1 MTANKEMADVVIV
14 GGEPVHTPHGL
25 IVTVDTSPGHETN
38 VERLHRNVA
47 LQNSLG
53 IPARVV
59 NRAEP
64 RELQPQANWDDVSHA
79 AYEPDSGYVDAIAAT
94 RAIERRRVHLQ
105 LRFRPRALTARG
117 ATW

>member
-59 NRAEP
+59 NRAEL

-79 AYEPDSGYVDAIAAT
+79 AYPLIAGMSM
-94 RAIERRRVHLQ
+94 LSP
-105 LRFRPRALTARG
+105 PRAPSSADEYTFSSDFGHAL
-117 ATW
+117 

>member
-1 MTANKEMADVVIV
+1 MTANNEMADVVIV

-25 IVTVDTSPGHETN
+25 IVTVDTSPGHEAN
-38 VERLHRNVA
+38 AERLHRNEA

-59 NRAEP
+59 NLAEL
-64 RELQPQANWDDVSHA
+64 RELQPQAIWDDVSHA
-79 AYEPDSGYVDAIAAT
+79 AYESDSGYVDAIATT
-94 RAIERRRVHLQ
+94 RGMERRRVHLQ